1 VSTCARCGSALT
13 PGAQFCRACG
23 APLVE
28 GGPPAA
34 SSSGPRPD
42 WRPPAQVLPAPTAY
56 GSAPPPRTPRP
67 ARRGGPRPALV
78 AGAVLAV
85 LTVAGAATGVILRSA
100 DRPAAPAVPTFAP
113 APPSLRIP
121 ASISAPVPVPAQ
133 PSAAPST
140 AAAPEDELRRQLDTN
155 SDTVESLVGKWVP
168 QLSSKREGD
177 VVNGTRYD
185 PAAVLADFRGWQERV
200 PSSVL
205 TRSERFTSFRTK
217 DYWVTLAAE
226 PFDSADDANAWCDDE
241 GFEPDDCFAKR
252 LSHTE
257 GPSGNTR
264 PR

>member
-1 VSTCARCGSALT
+1 MSTCARCGSALT

-34 SSSGPRPD
+34 PSSSPRPD

-100 DRPAAPAVPTFAP
+100 DRAPAPAVPTFAP
-113 APPSLRIP
+113 APLPPVRISVPTSEP
-121 ASISAPVPVPAQ
+121 ARQ
-133 PSAAPST
+133 PSSAPST

-205 TRSERFTSFRTK
+205 TRSERFTSFRVK

-226 PFDSADDANAWCDDE
+226 PFDSAEAANDWCDDQ
-241 GFEPDDCFAKR
+241 GLAPDDCFAKR

>member
-1 VSTCARCGSALT
+1 MSTCARCGSALT

-34 SSSGPRPD
+34 PSSGPRPD

-56 GSAPPPRTPRP
+56 GSAPPPPPRTPRP

-100 DRPAAPAVPTFAP
+100 DRAPAPAVPTFAP
-113 APPSLRIP
+113 APLPPVRISVPTSEP
-121 ASISAPVPVPAQ
+121 ARQ
-133 PSAAPST
+133 PSSAPST

-168 QLSSKREGD
+168 QLSSKRP
-177 VVNGTRYD
+177 GTV
-185 PAAVLADFRGWQERV
+185 ASG
-200 PSSVL
+200 
-205 TRSERFTSFRTK
+205 RT
-217 DYWVTLAAE
+217 
-226 PFDSADDANAWCDDE
+226 DDAAAILAE
-241 GFEPDDCFAKR
+241 HEQLRARHPGAR
-252 LSHTE
+252 LL
-257 GPSGNTR
+257 
-264 PR
+264 